1 MSNQVLDLTV
11 KHISDDGKWTEVI
24 WESKVSF
31 DILYPQKKMIRS
43 GYTSTNR
50 MMFYDNVGGSPFK
63 CSALI
68 GKTFVAEVYFVKN
81 KQQWRVKPRTL
92 SSTEKMTPF
101 QEAVSKISLPQETN
115 SERVTVNPE
124 KVTIVKPSVKIGSG
138 RKSHAT
144 KILKDL
150 SKKMLLVTPLLKG
163 ALQKDNLRECRPG
176 EYELIEQFVA
186 MLHAEE

>member
-1 MSNQVLDLTV
+1 MSNQILDLTV
-11 KHISDDGKWTEVI
+11 KHISDDGEWTEVI

-50 MMFYDNVGGSPFK
+50 MMFYDNVGGSPSK

-81 KQQWRVKPRTL
+81 KQQWRVEPRTL
-92 SSTEKMTPF
+92 SSIDKKTPF
-101 QEAVSKISLPQETN
+101 QEAISNVVLPHKI
-115 SERVTVNPE
+115 TV
-124 KVTIVKPSVKIGSG
+124 VKPPVDKVSRVGTGK
-138 RKSHAT
+138 KSHAT

-150 SKKMLLVTPLLKG
+150 SKKLKPVTPLLES

-176 EYELIEQFVA
+176 EYELLEQFVA